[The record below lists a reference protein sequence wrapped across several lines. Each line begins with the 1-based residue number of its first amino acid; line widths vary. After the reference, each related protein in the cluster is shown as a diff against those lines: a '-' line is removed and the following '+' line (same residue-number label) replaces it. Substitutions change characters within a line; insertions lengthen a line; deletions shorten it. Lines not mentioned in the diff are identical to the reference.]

1 MPAFLQHTTYKRAMP
16 AILVSQNA
24 QTARKPLKITAAII
38 VGMAHSYSIYYN
50 PALLAKGWPARS

>member
-50 PALLAKGWPARS
+50 PALLAKG